1 MIKITKKTKS
11 ILLFGVPLA
20 IGAYLIYSQLKGS
33 GTRDVANG
41 GNGGGGSTGGGGNTN
56 PAPSSFPLKKGSK
69 NTVVGTVQALLKSA
83 GENIVVDN
91 NFGSKT
97 EAALLKVFGKKTI
110 DNQADL
116 DALRAKLAT
125 ANQTSSN
132 FDWGWKLIDA
142 AANPSNKSLMV
153 KKEVNLQGVNKNFLN
168 QWVSNNKAVK
178 MSPRNYTLNDYKL
191 RAELTTGQLRIEIVT
206 GALAG
211 MYTTPIGTDLKATFD
226 IIA

>member
-1 MIKITKKTKS
+1 MTKKTKS
-11 ILLFGVPLA
+11 ILLFGVPLV
-20 IGAYLIYSQLKGS
+20 IGAYLIYTQLKGS

-41 GNGGGGSTGGGGNTN
+41 GNGNGGGGSTGGGNTN

-69 NTVVGTVQALLKSA
+69 NTVVGTVQALLNSA
-83 GENIVVDN
+83 GETLTVDN

-116 DALRAKLAT
+116 DRLRAKIAT
-125 ANQTSSN
+125 ASQTSSN
-132 FDWGWKLIDA
+132 LDWGWKLIDA
-142 AANPSNKSLMV
+142 AANPANTKLMV

-191 RAELTTGQLRIEIVT
+191 RSAQNNGQLRIEIVT

-211 MYTTPIGTDLKATFD
+211 MYITPVGTDLKATFD